1 MLPIPNDRLLK
12 ARLLL
17 LSTVLAGCAA
27 SQPMDT
33 YVPARCHGV
42 ASGFSSYTLAFQ
54 DVPGFIEGVI
64 EEALEGALIAQG
76 LDEALD
82 PAAADVRVV
91 STFYMIDRNPPP
103 PLVEDPF
110 GEQVETGTVSRFV
123 AHLDVNVYDGNT
135 GAVLWT
141 GAMYRAHAI
150 RGGETFH
157 DERAVL
163 LIRQAFDDMFVGL
176 TTPCG

>member
-1 MLPIPNDRLLK
+1 MLT
-12 ARLLL
+12 ASLLL
-17 LSTVLAGCAA
+17 LGALLAGCAT

-64 EEALEGALIAQG
+64 EDALEGALIAQG
-76 LDEALD
+76 LDEA
-82 PAAADVRVV
+82 PEPETADIRVV
-91 STFYMIDRNPPP
+91 STFYLIDRNPPP

-110 GEQVETGTVSRFV
+110 GEQVQSGTVNRFV
-123 AHLDVNVYDGNT
+123 AHLDVNVYDRAT
-135 GAVLWT
+135 EAVLWT

-176 TTPCG
+176 TTPCD